1 MFDTSQHKA
10 YDESGFMYGHFLAVG
25 TLDDSMTWLINSIY
39 LIVAVALSP
48 MVIYR
53 ALRHNR
59 YRTGW
64 SERCGDVRR
73 KDPNRPCIWLH
84 GVSVGEINAT
94 KTVVAELEAQ
104 YPNHDMVITTTT
116 DTGYARAKT
125 LYGSEYMVCYFP
137 LDLSLFV
144 RRAFDQLNPDMCLLM
159 ELEVWPNFLKE
170 AKRRQVPIAV
180 INGRISDKS
189 YRSYRRIRPLLSS
202 TFKSLSLILVQTQEY
217 ADRFKDLGCP
227 ASQVHVTGSL
237 KYDTAQVCDTVAEA
251 DQLGQRLNLSGSRLW
266 VAGGTGTDEE
276 GLILQ
281 AFRRLKARPELADL
295 RLAII
300 PRKPERF
307 ERVAQTISDTGFS
320 VIRYSLLKNALSS
333 TSVDPDSVILGDTM
347 GDLRAFYSLAAVA
360 FVGRSLVPMGGSDM
374 MEVVALG
381 KPTLFGPHTFNFRQ
395 TVEALLD
402 AQGALE
408 ISDEKGLSD
417 GVSQCLT
424 DTKFAEALARQGQQ
438 VILDHQGA
446 TQKSVRLLGRLIKP
460 A

>member
-1 MFDTSQHKA
+1 
-10 YDESGFMYGHFLAVG
+10 
-25 TLDDSMTWLINSIY
+25 MTWLINSIY
-39 LIVAVALSP
+39 LAAAVALSP
-48 MVIYR
+48 MVAYR

-64 SERCGDVRR
+64 SERFGDLHR
-73 KDPNRPCIWLH
+73 KNPDAPCIWLH

-104 YPNHDMVITTTT
+104 FPDHEIVITTTT
-116 DTGYARAKT
+116 DTGHARAKT
-125 LYGSEYMVCYFP
+125 LYGSDYTVCYFP
-137 LDLSLFV
+137 LDLSPFV
-144 RRAFDQLNPDMCLLM
+144 RRALDQLKPDICLLM

-170 AKRRQVPIAV
+170 AARRQVPIAV

-189 YRSYRRIRPLLSS
+189 YGSYRHIRPLLSK
-202 TFKSLSLILVQTQEY
+202 TFKSLSLILAQTQEY

-227 ASQVHVTGSL
+227 AGRVHVTGSL
-237 KYDTAQVCDTVAEA
+237 KYDTAQVTQTVEGA
-251 DQLGQRLNLSGSRLW
+251 DELNQRLHLSGSRLW

-276 GLILQ
+276 TLILQ
-281 AFRRLKARPELADL
+281 AFKRLKAQPALKDL
-295 RLAII
+295 RLAIV

-307 ERVAQTISDTGFS
+307 ARVAQDILDAGFS
-320 VIRYSLLKNALSS
+320 LTRYSELKDAQ
-333 TSVDPDSVILGDTM
+333 TEAPADPDAVILGDTM
-347 GDLRAFYSLAAVA
+347 GDLRAFYSLSCVA

-395 TVEALLD
+395 TVQALLV

-408 ISDEKGLSD
+408 VSDENTLCDS
-417 GVSQCLT
+417 VSRCLT
-424 DTKFAEALARQGQQ
+424 DAAFAETLAKNGQQ

-446 TQKSVRLLGRLIKP
+446 TQESVRLLGTLLK
-460 A
+460 